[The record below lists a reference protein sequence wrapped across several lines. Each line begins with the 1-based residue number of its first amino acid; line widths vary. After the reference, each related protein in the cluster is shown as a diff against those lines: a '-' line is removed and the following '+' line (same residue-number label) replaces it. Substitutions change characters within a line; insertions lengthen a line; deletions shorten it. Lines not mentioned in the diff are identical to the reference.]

1 MPYLSNTSANP
12 LLLQPTFGG
21 IPAPGV
27 SLEAPVETWGGTAPA
42 FHSL

>member
-12 LLLQPTFGG
+12 LLLQPPFRE
-21 IPAPGV
+21 IPAPGIGP
-27 SLEAPVETWGGTAPA
+27 EAPVETWGGTAPD